1 MGKLQISALI
11 FILPAFIGLKAQIFS
26 PAQKIS
32 NADNP
37 QVVRSADFNSDGYA
51 DVVYSSIA
59 DHKIAVAFY
68 DAVSGSFGAEQV
80 LSTAFTYAVSLFA
93 ADLNGD
99 SFVDVLTVSQISNTV
114 AWFKNDGSGGF
125 ILQPLIS
132 SNAGGAIGV
141 IAEDIDGDDDND
153 VIVAAKDDNTIGW
166 YENTDGNGSFSPA
179 HIITDEGEFPV
190 VILSAD
196 PDNDGDQDIVAGM
209 LAGNSIVWYPN
220 DGNGNFGVE
229 SPITTEVN
237 FISAIYAADL
247 NGDGNIDIVSAS
259 RSDNKIA
266 WYENLGGN
274 GVFSSQHIVSEYV
287 TMAYDVVAADFDL
300 DNDQDLV
307 CSAMGSNQILVF
319 NNQDGAGNF
328 LPAQMISEVC
338 EVPKGLT
345 VADFDNDG
353 DEDIAAA
360 LSQQDPDVV
369 TWYENGEATFVVH
382 TIRKNRCVW
391 RIAVHDINNDG
402 NRDLF
407 YSDGQVVCWIENHG
421 SAQSFGEETILFQGY
436 NVYEIAFNDIDND
449 GDQDFFIA
457 DAMGD
462 KVVWLENTDG
472 NGTFSTAIVIDDT
485 GDGPA
490 DIDFSD
496 VDGDSDNDFL
506 VFFVNEPAVVL
517 YINTDGQ
524 GTFAKNILAS
534 VDQYSGCFIDIDHD
548 NDDDIAF
555 SAYEVIQYFENDGT
569 GNFAPPQTI
578 AGFGYSWKILPAQMN
593 NDDFPDLVY
602 SPDYMLHWLENNQNG
617 TFEDHQVEMW
627 GSVND
632 FTICNPDNDGDPD
645 VLSACRGVG
654 LVNFTENMNNGDT
667 LITVIPFLVDDANA
681 VMHGDLNNDGR
692 EDIVVGS
699 WPAEGLYWAENYQY
713 RILVHPSDQY
723 ACEGDKSS
731 FSVVSTGVKVYQW
744 QVNTGTGFFDLEDN
758 DVYTGTDKALLS
770 IVSVTPDLFGNEYRC
785 RVFDKTGAEIITDTA
800 VLYQDC
806 TGNLRNSGKKPL
818 IRLYPNPSSGIVNLT
833 DYDGVTNIVIRNI
846 FGEIIVSDIS
856 VNKNH
861 LDVSGFES
869 GIYIV
874 TIHTEKGYSTHKF
887 IKY

>member
-11 FILPAFIGLKAQIFS
+11 FILPAFIGLQAQIFS

-328 LPAQMISEVC
+328 LPAQMISEV
-338 EVPKGLT
+338 
-345 VADFDNDG
+345 
-353 DEDIAAA
+353 
-360 LSQQDPDVV
+360 
-369 TWYENGEATFVVH
+369 
-382 TIRKNRCVW
+382 
-391 RIAVHDINNDG
+391 
-402 NRDLF
+402 
-407 YSDGQVVCWIENHG
+407 
-421 SAQSFGEETILFQGY
+421 
-436 NVYEIAFNDIDND
+436 
-449 GDQDFFIA
+449 
-457 DAMGD
+457 
-462 KVVWLENTDG
+462 
-472 NGTFSTAIVIDDT
+472 
-485 GDGPA
+485 
-490 DIDFSD
+490 
-496 VDGDSDNDFL
+496 
-506 VFFVNEPAVVL
+506 
-517 YINTDGQ
+517 
-524 GTFAKNILAS
+524 
-534 VDQYSGCFIDIDHD
+534 
-548 NDDDIAF
+548 
-555 SAYEVIQYFENDGT
+555 
-569 GNFAPPQTI
+569 
-578 AGFGYSWKILPAQMN
+578 
-593 NDDFPDLVY
+593 
-602 SPDYMLHWLENNQNG
+602 
-617 TFEDHQVEMW
+617 
-627 GSVND
+627 
-632 FTICNPDNDGDPD
+632 
-645 VLSACRGVG
+645 
-654 LVNFTENMNNGDT
+654 
-667 LITVIPFLVDDANA
+667 
-681 VMHGDLNNDGR
+681 
-692 EDIVVGS
+692 
-699 WPAEGLYWAENYQY
+699 
-713 RILVHPSDQY
+713 
-723 ACEGDKSS
+723 
-731 FSVVSTGVKVYQW
+731 
-744 QVNTGTGFFDLEDN
+744 
-758 DVYTGTDKALLS
+758 
-770 IVSVTPDLFGNEYRC
+770 
-785 RVFDKTGAEIITDTA
+785 
-800 VLYQDC
+800 
-806 TGNLRNSGKKPL
+806 
-818 IRLYPNPSSGIVNLT
+818 
-833 DYDGVTNIVIRNI
+833 
-846 FGEIIVSDIS
+846 
-856 VNKNH
+856 
-861 LDVSGFES
+861 
-869 GIYIV
+869 
-874 TIHTEKGYSTHKF
+874 
-887 IKY
+887 